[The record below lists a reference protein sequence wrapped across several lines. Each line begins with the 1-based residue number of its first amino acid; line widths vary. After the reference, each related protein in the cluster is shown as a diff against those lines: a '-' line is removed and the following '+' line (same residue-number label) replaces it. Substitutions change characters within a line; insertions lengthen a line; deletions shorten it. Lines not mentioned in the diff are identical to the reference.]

1 MNYLF
6 SPDKSNFV
14 LKKYHTSSKLL
25 IPLFFGSYILNKS
38 NFKTL
43 ENLAYITCLTN
54 FGFHSY
60 VSTSCI
66 ITDYIKPKLTSNFIR
81 ASNVG
86 LHSLALIG
94 YYKIVYK
101 NIYA

>member
-6 SPDKSNFV
+6 SPDKSKFV

-38 NFKTL
+38 NFKNL
-43 ENLAYITCLTN
+43 ENLANMACLTN

-60 VSTSCI
+60 VSVSCI
-66 ITDYIKPKLTSNFIR
+66 ITDYIKPKLVSQVLRT
-81 ASNVG
+81 SNVG
-86 LHSLALIG
+86 LHGLALIG

-101 NIYA
+101 NIYV